1 MATNF
6 FDTFPKISY
15 SLDDGDSEQVVVD
28 IFKRALLSKEFQ
40 DNSSYFE
47 TYEVTDGETPEEV
60 SYRFYGTQLLH
71 WLVLMTNNILDPR
84 YNWPLP
90 EQQLLKHVES
100 KYGGEKN
107 IFTTNKA
114 INKKGYQ
121 IETFFVLTEDSTHK
135 NPKRLLLEDGGDTN
149 QPLAYEY
156 SSNTTTFQTNYEIEQ
171 LRNESFRN
179 IKILKPSIVQD
190 VISTYSKIINQ

>member
-6 FDTFPKISY
+6 FDSFPKITY
-15 SLDDGDSEQVVVD
+15 SLDDGDSEQVVID

-40 DNSSYFE
+40 ENSSYFE
-47 TYEVTDGETPEEV
+47 TYEVTDGETPEET

-84 YNWPLP
+84 YNWPLS
-90 EQQLLKHVES
+90 EQQLLKFVES
-100 KYGGEKN
+100 KYGGEN
-107 IFTTNKA
+107 NLFTPNKA
-114 INKKGYQ
+114 FNKKGYQ
-121 IETFFVLTEDSTHK
+121 IETFFLLAEESTHK
-135 NPKRLLLEDGGDTN
+135 NPKRILLETGETN

-156 SSNTTTFQTNYEIEQ
+156 SANTTTFQTNYEIEQ

-190 VISTYSKIINQ
+190 VISTYTKIINQ

>member
-6 FDTFPKISY
+6 FDSFPKITY
-15 SLDDGDSEQVVVD
+15 SLDDGDSEQVVID

-40 DNSSYFE
+40 ENSSYFE
-47 TYEVTDGETPEEV
+47 TYEVTDGESPEEV

-71 WLVLMTNNILDPR
+71 WLILMTNNILDPR
-84 YNWPLP
+84 YNWPVS
-90 EQQLLKHVES
+90 EQQLLKFVES
-100 KYGGEKN
+100 KYEGEKN
-107 IFTTNKA
+107 LFTPNKA
-114 INKKGYQ
+114 FNKKGYQ
-121 IETFFVLTEDSTHK
+121 IETFFLLAEESTHK
-135 NPKRLLLEDGGDTN
+135 KPKRILLETGETN

-156 SSNTTTFQTNYEIEQ
+156 SANTTTFQTNYEIEQ

-190 VISTYSKIINQ
+190 VISTYTKIINQ